1 MVLVIILPHM
11 HDGKLPVVFDYLD
24 YVKFLRDYYRVRH
37 SFDRWFSYRYI
48 QSKTGI
54 DPGYLYKVFQGKKAL
69 PQKKVPAIA
78 EMLNFCK
85 REKEYFALLVQY
97 GKAKSN
103 ENIRRYF
110 EKLLQFREI
119 PTRTV
124 MAGEY
129 EYYTKWYY
137 AALRQ
142 ILSIIP
148 FRGDYASLARMT
160 VPAITPGEAK
170 KGVALLCKLGLVKK
184 LEDGAFQVADKFL
197 STGEGWLSIGVRR
210 FQQETI
216 GLAHR
221 ALDTVPRDQ
230 RDISTV
236 TVTLSKQGFD
246 EARKRIRRFRQDML
260 ELVNMNG
267 DPAGVYHVN
276 VQMIP
281 IGRLTEGSDA

>member
-1 MVLVIILPHM
+1 M
-11 HDGKLPVVFDYLD
+11 HDNTLPVVFDYLD
-24 YVKFLRDYYRVRH
+24 YVKFLRDYYSARH
-37 SFDRWFSYRYI
+37 SSDRWFSYRYI

-54 DPGYLYKVFQGKKAL
+54 DPGYLFKVFQGKKAL

-78 EMLNFCK
+78 EMLDFGK
-85 REKEYFALLVQY
+85 REKEYFTLLVLY

-119 PTRTV
+119 PARTV

-142 ILSIIP
+142 ILSIVT
-148 FRGDYASLARMT
+148 FRGNYASLARMT

-170 KGVALLCKLGLVKK
+170 KGVSLLCKLGLVKK
-184 LEDGAFQVADKFL
+184 LDDGTFRVADQFL
-197 STGEGWLSIGVRR
+197 STGEEWHSIGVRR

-236 TVTLSKQGFD
+236 TVTLSKEGFN
-246 EARKRIRRFRQDML
+246 EARERIRRFRQDML

-276 VQMIP
+276 IQMIP
-281 IGRLTEGSDA
+281 IGRLEEGPGA